1 MELDQKLQILY
12 KELLIYSFFKVKKLL
27 LNLDLEFEKY
37 PIGQTAYNICSKLIP
52 DEAIESIK
60 KIK

>member
-1 MELDQKLQILY
+1 MKITCFEGDGIGPEITNSVLRILDT
-12 KELLIYSFFKVKKLL
+12 